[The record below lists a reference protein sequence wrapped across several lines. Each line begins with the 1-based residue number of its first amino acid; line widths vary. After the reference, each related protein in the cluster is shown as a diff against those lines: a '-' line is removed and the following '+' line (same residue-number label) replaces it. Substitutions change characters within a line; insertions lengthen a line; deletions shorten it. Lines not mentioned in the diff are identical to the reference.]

1 MTAIQQLISNL
12 SACFAL
18 KDLGPLHFFLGVQV
32 TRLRNGGL
40 HLSQQKYINELLH
53 RTKMD
58 VAKPLPT
65 PMQTNLHLQKY
76 ASSAMHDPS
85 LFRSVVGA
93 LQYVLITRPELS
105 YVVNKVCQYMHSPQD
120 HHWKAVKRILCY
132 LAGTRTH
139 GLIIQQC
146 SSPSI
151 RAFSDADWGG
161 DVDDRKST
169 TGYCVFYGRNIIA
182 WSSHKQRV
190 VSRSSTEAEYRSIAA
205 ALTEVLT

>member
-12 SACFAL
+12 SVCFAL
-18 KDLGPLHFFLGVQV
+18 KDLGPLHFSLSVQV
-32 TRLRNGGL
+32 THLPNCGL
-40 HLSQQKYINELLH
+40 HLSQQKYITELLH

-58 VAKPLPT
+58 ATKPLPT
-65 PMQTNLHLQKY
+65 PMKTNLHLKKD

-85 LFRSVVGA
+85 LFRSIVGA
-93 LQYVLITRPELS
+93 LQYMLITRPKLS

-120 HHWKAVKRILCY
+120 HHWKAVKRILRY

-146 SSPSI
+146 SSPTI

-161 DVDDRKST
+161 DANNRKST
-169 TGYCVFYGRNIIA
+169 MGYCVFYGRNIIV
-182 WSSHKQRV
+182 WSSHKQ
-190 VSRSSTEAEYRSIAA
+190 
-205 ALTEVLT
+205 